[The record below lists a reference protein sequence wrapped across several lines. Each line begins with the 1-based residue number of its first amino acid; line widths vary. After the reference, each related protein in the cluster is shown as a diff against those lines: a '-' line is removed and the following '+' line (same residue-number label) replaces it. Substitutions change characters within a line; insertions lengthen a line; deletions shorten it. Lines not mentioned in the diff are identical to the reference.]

1 MMLPILKKLCQ
12 SIMAEFL
19 HTPTIKLKEVS
30 VSLKG
35 DEILNTAQNLFGI
48 QDENTIDN
56 AYKIN
61 NYKEID

>member
-1 MMLPILKKLCQ
+1 
-12 SIMAEFL
+12 MAEFL